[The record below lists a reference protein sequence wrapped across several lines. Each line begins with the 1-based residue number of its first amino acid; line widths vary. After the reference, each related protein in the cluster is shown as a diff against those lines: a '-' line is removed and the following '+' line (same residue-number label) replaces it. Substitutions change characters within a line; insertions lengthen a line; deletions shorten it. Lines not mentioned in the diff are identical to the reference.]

1 LAEDEDNPVVEIT
14 AIIDPLSRAAQK
26 LAPILQTLLK
36 VLNADFR
43 LAMNPKQ
50 QLSESIE
57 EVSKIKTSENIFSNI
72 CYLLQSDSIVLC
84 FMRNRIPKFGKNGQL
99 VTNVA
104 QFHELPQ
111 KQLLTMH
118 LIVPDAWMVQP
129 VWAEYDLDN
138 IRVAM
143 VSRKRKMEGVNI

>member
-111 KQLLTMH
+111 
-118 LIVPDAWMVQP
+118 
-129 VWAEYDLDN
+129 N
-138 IRVAM
+138 
-143 VSRKRKMEGVNI
+143 SC